1 MIRRP
6 PRSTLT
12 DTLFPY
18 TTLFRSQARLFQE
31 EGDFRRVRR
40 RVKIEA
46 DHVTLRSGPV
56 ASGSFGRAGGQEDA
70 ADDDG
75 DRDAF
80 DGGGSLATDGDGNQ
94 RTHGGM

>member
-1 MIRRP
+1 MRISDWSSDVCSSDLIDR
-6 PRSTLT
+6 
-12 DTLFPY
+12 DGFVG
-18 TTLFRSQARLFQE
+18 QARLFQE
-31 EGDFRRVRR
+31 ERDFRRVRR